1 MKHKLIEAHGIMM
14 VNEFLADTLEK
25 LKDKEITHIT
35 MSTRA
40 DADSELDCFY
50 SILIVYKD

>member
-35 MSTRA
+35 MS
-40 DADSELDCFY
+40 SFH
-50 SILIVYKD
+50 